1 MTEEET
7 GQGQTDKH
15 GDAEAMAS
23 LQEQI
28 NNLPVSEHVVYMLQS
43 LSSLAI
49 DRLGL
54 VEQSAARRDPAQA
67 RLAIDAFR
75 ALLGVLEGERPAEE
89 IATYRG
95 MLSQLQMG
103 YVGALNV
110 GAAPEHEEATPEEA
124 AAPSE
129 APAEQEP
136 PKKAAKPR
144 AAAGETR
151 AKGATGGGAKGGK

>member
-1 MTEEET
+1 MTEEAK
-7 GQGQTDKH
+7 QGQSAKLD
-15 GDAEAMAS
+15 DAEAMAR

-49 DRLGL
+49 DRLGM

-75 ALLGVLEGERPAEE
+75 ALLSVLERERPPEE

-95 MLSQLQMG
+95 MLSQLQMA
-103 YVGALNV
+103 YVGALNA
-110 GAAPEHEEATPEEA
+110 GAAPAPEEA
-124 AAPSE
+124 PQRQGAAAPDE
-129 APAEQEP
+129 TPAEQEP

-144 AAAGETR
+144 AAAGGAR
-151 AKGATGGGAKGGK
+151 AKGSAGGGAKGGK